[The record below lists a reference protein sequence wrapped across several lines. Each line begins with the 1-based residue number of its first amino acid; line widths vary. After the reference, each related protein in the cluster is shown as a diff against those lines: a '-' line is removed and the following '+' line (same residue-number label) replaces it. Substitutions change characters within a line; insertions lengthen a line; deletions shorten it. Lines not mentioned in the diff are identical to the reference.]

1 MHLNS
6 NAIEAC
12 MDEKA
17 LYNIAIA
24 CTIIGLIA
32 VIAAAELIEVKQVN
46 ISELP
51 GMEGEY
57 VKVKGTIS
65 SISVKKAV
73 TIIEINDST
82 GSLAIAV
89 FPDDAGLVKKQIIP
103 EGLEKGGLIE
113 AEGTVQGYKGKT
125 ELLAESIVQQ

>member
-6 NAIEAC
+6 SIFEAS

-17 LYNIAIA
+17 LYRTAMA

-32 VIAAAELIEVKQVN
+32 VIAAAKLIEVKQVN

-51 GMEGEY
+51 DMEGEY
-57 VKVKGTIS
+57 VKVEGKVS

-89 FPDDAGLVKKQIIP
+89 FADDSGLVKKQAIP
-103 EGLEKGGLIE
+103 EGLEKGDLIE
-113 AEGTVQGYKGKT
+113 AEGNVQEYNGQM
-125 ELLAESIVQQ
+125 ELLAESISQQ